1 MKRTSCGSAPAR
13 PFLLSM
19 VTGIKVKGSFFGMDY
34 ARSSSKCKIRH
45 KTMAERVDAGHH
57 FENIGTQAGQDE
69 GSCSQTKLRQRG
81 LPYFA
86 MVILLLQ
93 ADFDPS

>member
-1 MKRTSCGSAPAR
+1 MGWTILGVVLNAS
-13 PFLLSM
+13 
-19 VTGIKVKGSFFGMDY
+19 
-34 ARSSSKCKIRH
+34 
-45 KTMAERVDAGHH
+45 MAERVDAGHH